1 MCFIKKKGIEPV
13 GTISI
18 HEASSIMLDKL
29 DEMGVDAEIYLPDM
43 DIKIYKKSDV
53 VKSQSLHD
61 ISTIKFVTES
71 HDCDDYAAK
80 LYGKFAG
87 LIWTNVHALNW
98 FISEESEFYFVE
110 PQNKQISQKL
120 DTWQGTDIRFLLA
133 R

>member
-1 MCFIKKKGIEPV
+1 MCFIKKKGIEPA

-18 HEASSIMLDKL
+18 YKASSIMLDKL

-43 DIKIYKKSDV
+43 DIKVYKKSDV
-53 VKSQSLHD
+53 VKSQSLRD
-61 ISTIKFVTES
+61 ISAIRFVTER

-98 FISEESEFYFVE
+98 FISEKGEFYFVE
-110 PQNKQISQKL
+110 PQNKQISQVL